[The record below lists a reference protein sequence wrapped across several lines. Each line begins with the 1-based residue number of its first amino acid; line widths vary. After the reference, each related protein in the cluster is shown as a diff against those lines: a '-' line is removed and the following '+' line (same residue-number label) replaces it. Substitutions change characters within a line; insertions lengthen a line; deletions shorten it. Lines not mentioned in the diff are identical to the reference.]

1 MAPRPLPALPSVPLS
16 SVVPPLSC
24 SSKLERRLSWS
35 TFDRPQPP
43 SSSTPFVPVAPGNVT
58 LHSEYE
64 EVLKNLRPGVPTEII
79 DEPKTKTNESY
90 GRYVAK
96 EDDKCE
102 SSEVVK
108 STQSGSHTWTTSELP
123 RSRSNIDKSR
133 VSTLKPLPPPPSWL
147 QDSTNALAYEGGI
160 IRADSIRAKPIS
172 ARLQELRKLMAE
184 EALDY

>member
-1 MAPRPLPALPSVPLS
+1 MAPRPLPALPPLQLR
-16 SVVPPLSC
+16 VPPLSF

-35 TFDRPQPP
+35 TSDRPQPP
-43 SSSTPFVPVAPGNVT
+43 ASSTPLIPAAPGNIT
-58 LHSEYE
+58 LHLAEFE
-64 EVLKNLRPGVPTEII
+64 EAVKSLRPGVPKEII
-79 DEPKTKTNESY
+79 DELKMKTNESY

-96 EDDKCE
+96 EDHKRE
-102 SSEVVK
+102 SLEVVK
-108 STQSGSHTWTTSELP
+108 FTQSGSHTWTTSELP
-123 RSRSNIDKSR
+123 RSRSKIDKST

-147 QDSTNALAYEGGI
+147 QDSTNALAYERDV